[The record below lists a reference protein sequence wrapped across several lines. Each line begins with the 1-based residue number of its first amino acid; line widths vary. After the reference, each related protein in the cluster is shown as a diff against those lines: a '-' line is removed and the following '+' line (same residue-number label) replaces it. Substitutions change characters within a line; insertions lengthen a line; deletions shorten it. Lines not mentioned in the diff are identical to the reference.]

1 MEKRE
6 LIIWAARGP
15 NGEIVRGSIGTFR
28 AVAHRWAI
36 RKRNYEVI
44 KLGFVRAPIVTS
56 ATIASEP
63 KAQNIA
69 VPEIISAFEP
79 PVKKRGRG
87 RPRKHPVKNGNGG
100 NATAA

>member
-6 LIIWAARGP
+6 LILWAARGP

-44 KLGFVRAPIVTS
+44 KLGTVEAPIVTS
-56 ATIASEP
+56 ATVATEAAP
-63 KAQNIA
+63 KNQAIP
-69 VPEIISAFEP
+69 VPKLVSAFEP
-79 PVKKRGRG
+79 PPKKRGRG
-87 RPRKHPVKNGNGG
+87 RPRKHPAKNVE
-100 NATAA
+100 AA